1 MKKIIVILFIIGIL
15 FYGYSV
21 DASTGTLRGD
31 SIISCNGVT
40 YGRHSDDNHWHVAT
54 KKNNRYYAV
63 GSAFYYN
70 PCSSNSNS
78 SSSSAIIQEKTK
90 SNINTLEKVIID
102 GKEFEINESNDLNYS
117 TNKNTV
123 EVTAV
128 LTDSSASY
136 VVEGLSV
143 LSVGNNL
150 GKIVVTAEDG
160 SKREYSVNIYRMSND
175 TNVDIYLDGEKISF
189 SDYKADYAVDS
200 SVESIE
206 VTYKLSDENATIE
219 VDDFSLIEEG
229 KNDFYIVVTAED
241 GSVKEY
247 TITINKSSAG
257 EDFISTV
264 LGLGTVGGIG
274 YGIYTSNKKKKHV

>member
-1 MKKIIVILFIIGIL
+1 MKKIIVLLFIIGIL
-15 FYGYSV
+15 FYGYNV
-21 DASTGTLRGD
+21 YASTGTLKSD

-40 YGRHSDDNHWHVAT
+40 YGRHGDDNHWHVAT
-54 KKNNRYYAV
+54 KKSNRYYAV

-70 PCSSNSNS
+70 PCSSNIGS
-78 SSSSAIIQEKTK
+78 SSSITIIQEKTK

-102 GKEFEINESNDLNYS
+102 GEEFVINETEINYS
-117 TNKNTV
+117 TNKTKV

-128 LTDSSASY
+128 LTDSLASY

-150 GKIVVTAEDG
+150 GTIVVTAENG
-160 SKREYSVNIYRMSND
+160 EKREYSVNIYRLNND
-175 TNVDIYLDGEKISF
+175 TNVDIYLDGEKIYF
-189 SDYKADYAVDS
+189 SDYKAEYDVDS

-206 VTYKLSDENATIE
+206 VTYELSDENATIE

-241 GSVKEY
+241 GTVKEY
-247 TITINKSSAG
+247 KITINKSSAS

-264 LGLGTVGGIG
+264 LGFGTVGGIG
-274 YGIYTSNKKKKHV
+274 YGIYVSNKKKKTN